1 MYYIWIKLLIQKLYV
16 IYYRWYVFLDVKVVN
31 QYIDTC
37 ILNTSVKE
45 MYIFSVDVDNSTEK
59 KVKYMLQCTQAI
71 KR

>member
-1 MYYIWIKLLIQKLYV
+1 MI
-16 IYYRWYVFLDVKVVN
+16 LDVKVVN

-59 KVKYMLQCTQAI
+59 RVKSMFQ
-71 KR
+71 